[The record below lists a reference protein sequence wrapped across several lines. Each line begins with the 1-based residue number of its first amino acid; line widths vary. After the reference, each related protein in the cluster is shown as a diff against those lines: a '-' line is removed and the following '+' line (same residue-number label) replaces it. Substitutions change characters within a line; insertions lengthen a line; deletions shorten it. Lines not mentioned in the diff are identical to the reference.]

1 MPFQVSRPLYSHPPF
16 RRAYAVPELAGLV
29 PLSFAPA
36 SALGSSA
43 WTGAAAVTAGLLLR
57 RQSFR

>member
-1 MPFQVSRPLYSHPPF
+1 MPFLAGRPLQGITQF
-16 RRAYAVPELAGLV
+16 RGLYAVPELAGLV

-36 SALGSSA
+36 SALGCSA

-57 RQSFR
+57 RQCFR